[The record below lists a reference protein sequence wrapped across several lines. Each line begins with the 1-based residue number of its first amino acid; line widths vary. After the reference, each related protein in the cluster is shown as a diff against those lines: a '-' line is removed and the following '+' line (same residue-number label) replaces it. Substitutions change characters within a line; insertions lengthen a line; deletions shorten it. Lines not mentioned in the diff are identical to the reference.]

1 MKVELMMEKG
11 IVKLE
16 MYKSASEHAE
26 QYGLKAKKPLY
37 VHSLYIKETERLKGV
52 GKKVLEYI
60 DEYAINN
67 EHDFI
72 FGHIN
77 KNATMTKDNRT
88 GYFTEFT
95 DIDWIKHWLFRN
107 QYNVNRETND
117 FWKVIQVLE
126 SIN

>member
-1 MKVELMMEKG
+1 MMEKG